1 MFIIY
6 LSEREEE
13 GQQKEQVQEET
24 NLDNDGDNWRD
35 KSVIMIGGF
44 SPDVSPD
51 LDDTLPNPRKDLG
64 GIRRA
69 YTKDKK
75 ISLES

>member
-1 MFIIY
+1 MADMEMDN

-35 KSVIMIGGF
+35 KA
-44 SPDVSPD
+44 
-51 LDDTLPNPRKDLG
+51 LL
-64 GIRRA
+64 
-69 YTKDKK
+69 
-75 ISLES
+75 